1 MMLNKA
7 AAGWARLKLG
17 GVLALLLVPPVAAA
31 DLDWAYQVF
40 EEELVEVDENA
51 PRTVPGSSRSY
62 TQAEIDDLWNPPDW
76 FPDDHA
82 PLPEVVARG
91 AGENVRA
98 CASCHLTSGMGHPE
112 SSQLAGLP
120 AAYILRQMADFKS
133 GARKDRFWMNEFA
146 EAISD
151 ADAQAA
157 AEYFAAL
164 EPIDWVDVIET
175 DTIPRNYI
183 GDGRMRFRHPDGGTE
198 PLGNRVLEFP
208 VDRTLA
214 TARHPYSG
222 FVAYAPV
229 GSVAL
234 GEELATTGSAG
245 KTLVC
250 SICHGEGLKG
260 LGEVPSIAGASP
272 VYTVRQLNDIK
283 TGARSGP
290 MAALMQATVANL
302 TEEDIVALAAYL
314 ASLDP

>member
-1 MMLNKA
+1 MK
-7 AAGWARLKLG
+7 KLT
-17 GVLALLLVPPVAAA
+17 VALALLLTASAAQA
-31 DLDWAYQVF
+31 DLEWAYQVF
-40 EEELVEVDENA
+40 EEQLHEVDENA
-51 PRTVPGSSRSY
+51 PRSVPGSTESY
-62 TQAEIDDLWNPPDW
+62 TQVEIDDLWNPPDW

-120 AAYILRQMADFKS
+120 VGYMMRQMADFES
-133 GARKDRFWMNEFA
+133 GARTDRFWMNGFA

-151 ADAQAA
+151 EDALAA
-157 AEYFAAL
+157 AEYYAAI
-164 EPIDWVDVIET
+164 EPIDWVDVIES
-175 DTIPRNYI
+175 DTVPRNYI

-198 PLGNRVLEFP
+198 PLGNRILEFP
-208 VDRTLA
+208 QDRELA
-214 TARHPYSG
+214 TARHPYTG

-229 GSVAL
+229 GSIAR
-234 GEELATTGSAG
+234 GEELATTGG
-245 KTLVC
+245 GGRTIQC
-250 SICHGEGLKG
+250 TICHGEGLTG
-260 LGEVPSIAGASP
+260 LAEIPGIAGSSP
-272 VYTVRQLNDIK
+272 IYTVRQLNDIK

-290 MAALMQATVANL
+290 MTALMIATVANL

>member
-1 MMLNKA
+1 MK
-7 AAGWARLKLG
+7 KLT
-17 GVLALLLVPPVAAA
+17 VALALLLTASAAQA
-31 DLDWAYQVF
+31 DLEWAYQVF
-40 EEELVEVDENA
+40 EEQLHEVDENA
-51 PRTVPGSSRSY
+51 PRSVPGSTESY
-62 TQAEIDDLWNPPDW
+62 TQVEIDDLWNPPDW

-120 AAYILRQMADFKS
+120 VGYMMRQMADFES
-133 GARKDRFWMNEFA
+133 GARTDRFWMNGFA

-151 ADAQAA
+151 EDALAA
-157 AEYFAAL
+157 AEYYAAI
-164 EPIDWVDVIET
+164 EPIDWVDVIES
-175 DTIPRNYI
+175 DTVPRNYI

-198 PLGNRVLEFP
+198 PLGNRILEFP
-208 VDRTLA
+208 QDRELA
-214 TARHPYSG
+214 TARHPYTG

-229 GSVAL
+229 GSIAR
-234 GEELATTGSAG
+234 GEELATTGG
-245 KTLVC
+245 GGRTIQC
-250 SICHGEGLKG
+250 TICHGEGLTG
-260 LGEVPSIAGASP
+260 LAEIPGIAGASP
-272 VYTVRQLNDIK
+272 IYTVRQLNDIK

-290 MAALMQATVANL
+290 MTALMIATVANL